1 MTDSWVGLELR
12 HLVALQAISDEG
24 SFKAAAR
31 ALGYTPSAISQQIAS
46 LERVVG
52 VKVIAREHGK
62 QALGLTEAGQVLLGH
77 MAAIE
82 ARLST
87 AKADIDAL
95 TQGIV
100 GTLRVGAFESVGAR
114 LLPEL
119 IGRFEE
125 RFPKLRV
132 EVDEAVTDLGHVRS
146 LEQGALDLAFTM
158 LPLAPGPFE
167 TRTVVRDPWVLL
179 VQAGSEH
186 GALMAAPIDLHGL
199 GKLPLVCFR
208 SARSIDAVLTRMRA
222 AGIEPRIILRSDY
235 NDALQEFAA
244 SGRGVALMP
253 LMAVN
258 PRDERTAI
266 VDLGGLIP
274 PREIGVVWHSGRLPN
289 VAFETF
295 VALAVEIG
303 STAWPLSDPLRPPA
317 VAYHGRPSSR
327 AEG

>member
-1 MTDSWVGLELR
+1 MTESWVGLELR
-12 HLVALQAISDEG
+12 HLMALQAIADEG

-31 ALGYTPSAISQQIAS
+31 SLGYTPSAISQQIAS

-52 VKVIAREHGK
+52 VQVIAREHGK
-62 QALGLTEAGQVLLGH
+62 QALGLTEAGHVLLGH
-77 MAAIE
+77 MAAIDSRLRA
-82 ARLST
+82 AR
-87 AKADIDAL
+87 ADIDAIA
-95 TQGIV
+95 QGVV

-119 IGRFEE
+119 LGRFAE

-167 TRTVVRDPWVLL
+167 TRTVAFDPWVLV
-179 VQAGSEH
+179 VQAGSEQT
-186 GALMAAPIDLHGL
+186 APVEEARDLPGL
-199 GKLPLVCFR
+199 AKLPLVCFR
-208 SARSIDAVLTRMRA
+208 SARSIDAVLARMRV
-222 AGIEPRIILRSDY
+222 AGFEPRIVLRSDY
-235 NDALQEFAA
+235 NDALLEFAA

-253 LMAVN
+253 LLAVN

-266 VDLGGLIP
+266 VELGELIP
-274 PREIGVVWHSGRLPN
+274 PREIGVAWHSDRVPN
-289 VAFETF
+289 IALETF

-303 STAWPLSDPLRPPA
+303 SAAARTTDSPSSDPLRA
-317 VAYHGRPSSR
+317 STAGFHGRPL
-327 AEG
+327 